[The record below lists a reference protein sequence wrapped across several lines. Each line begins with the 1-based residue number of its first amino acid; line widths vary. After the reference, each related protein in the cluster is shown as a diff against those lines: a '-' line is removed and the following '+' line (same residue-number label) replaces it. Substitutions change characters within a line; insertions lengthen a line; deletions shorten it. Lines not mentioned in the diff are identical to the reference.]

1 MKIFFE
7 NYADDLLVET
17 ELPLEGSLEQ
27 AIEIFHNLPDYD
39 GSYIGFVNRD
49 GNTIQISKYD
59 RFLFLVEIP
68 IYNEQGSYSILF
80 TYYQVKQLI
89 ENIYKGFDPY
99 NIQGLKFEYYVK
111 ENATK

>member
-1 MKIFFE
+1 MYGFIGS
-7 NYADDLLVET
+7 ALLIGVI
-17 ELPLEGSLEQ
+17 
-27 AIEIFHNLPDYD
+27 AIQIIKRKHAKD
-39 GSYIGFVNRD
+39 ID

-89 ENIYKGFDPY
+89 ENIYRGFDPY